1 MSRNRENYNLKSV
14 GIQIIDPVNQYRYC
28 YEEAKK
34 QFETEYEN
42 KKRLSNSNLL
52 KKNNSKLNKHQK
64 LSNSISICG
73 YTPNI
78 EKNLTIEQRV
88 QEIRKKIKQQNKI
101 KDPFEQALINSNI
114 GYNNDNVK
122 YVFETSKLLNKI
134 NQRKNK
140 KLTDEDPKISQFIFD
155 TQNISINNC
164 ILKVINNESENL
176 YKHDEKNLMKLEN
189 LNKNYLIDE
198 KNFNEFKEIQNQAY
212 ENIENILKSVE
223 KKNRQLH
230 EQLIEIKSQNKEI
243 EDEMEKYF
251 YEIENYRICGK
262 FINKILDE
270 DPNLF
275 HRSIIQSQDE
285 IKKNN
290 IIINHIRILNEI
302 FDDYDFVLNKKH
314 SQNIFLNELLQDD
327 SNIYRK
333 FIDMQD
339 KILMKLEEEEKILKH
354 RTIDKKE
361 NVNMLKHLKIM
372 VKFYEDEYNEKLE
385 DYNKVQEEFNKTYL
399 GPKNSLDMRN
409 SALNIKDIQ
418 NFLNEE
424 NILIDININR
434 RKKKDKKI
442 FEIAKEIIDKIKEKE
457 TIINDL
463 MFEMEEIEK
472 NDNNLF
478 NEILNERKIRN
489 KENKQIE
496 YKQNYEEEQ
505 NKKKIQAAKRYEK
518 IIIKSRKTEPPY
530 HHIKKKLKETKKEN
544 INKKK
549 KKETDNNDIL

>member
-176 YKHDEKNLMKLEN
+176 YKHDEKNLKKLEN

-198 KNFNEFKEIQNQAY
+198 KNFNEFKDIQNQAY

-251 YEIENYRICGK
+251 YEIENYRICAK

-270 DPNLF
+270 DPKLF
-275 HRSIIQSQDE
+275 HRSIIQSQEE

-302 FDDYDFVLNKKH
+302 FDDYDFVLNGKH
-314 SQNIFLNELLQDD
+314 SQNIFLNELLHDD

-339 KILMKLEEEEKILKH
+339 KILLKLEEEEKILKH

-361 NVNMLKHLKIM
+361 NVNMLKHLKVM
-372 VKFYEDEYNEKLE
+372 VKFYEDEYKEKLE
-385 DYNKVQEEFNKTYL
+385 DYNKVQEEYDKTYL

-496 YKQNYEEEQ
+496 YKKNYEDEQ

-544 INKKK
+544 INDNER
-549 KKETDNNDIL
+549 KETDINDIL

>member
-88 QEIRKKIKQQNKI
+88 QEIRKKIKQQNKV

-114 GYNNDNVK
+114 GYDNDNVK

-176 YKHDEKNLMKLEN
+176 YKNDEKNLMKLET

-198 KNFNEFKEIQNQAY
+198 KNFNEFKDIQNQAY

-230 EQLIEIKSQNKEI
+230 EQLIDIKSQNKEI

-251 YEIENYRICGK
+251 YEIENYRICAK

-270 DPNLF
+270 DPKLF
-275 HRSIIQSQDE
+275 HRSIIQSQEE

-302 FDDYDFVLNKKH
+302 FDDYDFVLNGKH
-314 SQNIFLNELLQDD
+314 SQNIFLNELLHDD

-339 KILMKLEEEEKILKH
+339 KILLKLEEEEKILKH

-372 VKFYEDEYNEKLE
+372 VKFYEEEFNEKLE
-385 DYNKVQEEFNKTYL
+385 DYNKVQEEYNKTYK

-409 SALNIKDIQ
+409 AALNIKDIQ

-442 FEIAKEIIDKIKEKE
+442 FEIANEIIDKIKEKE

-463 MFEMEEIEK
+463 MFEMEDIEK
-472 NDNNLF
+472 NDNTLF

-489 KENKQIE
+489 KEKKQIE
-496 YKQNYEEEQ
+496 YKKNYEDEQ

-530 HHIKKKLKETKKEN
+530 HHIKKKKKEIKKED
-544 INKKK
+544 INNER
-549 KKETDNNDIL
+549 KETDINDIL

>member
-42 KKRLSNSNLL
+42 KKKLSNSNLL
-52 KKNNSKLNKHQK
+52 KKNNSKINKHQK

-88 QEIRKKIKQQNKI
+88 QEIRKKIKQQNKV

-114 GYNNDNVK
+114 GYDNDNVK

-176 YKHDEKNLMKLEN
+176 YKNDEKNLMKLET

-198 KNFNEFKEIQNQAY
+198 KNFNEFKDIQNQAY

-223 KKNRQLH
+223 KKNRQSH
-230 EQLIEIKSQNKEI
+230 EQLIDIKSQNKEI

-251 YEIENYRICGK
+251 YEIENYRICAK

-270 DPNLF
+270 DPKLF
-275 HRSIIQSQDE
+275 HRSIIQSQEE

-302 FDDYDFVLNKKH
+302 FDDYDFVLNGKH
-314 SQNIFLNELLQDD
+314 SQNIFLNELLHDD

-339 KILMKLEEEEKILKH
+339 KILLKLEEEEKILKH

-372 VKFYEDEYNEKLE
+372 VKFYEEEFNEKLE
-385 DYNKVQEEFNKTYL
+385 DYNKVQEEYNKTYK

-409 SALNIKDIQ
+409 AALNIKDIQ

-472 NDNNLF
+472 NDNTLF

-496 YKQNYEEEQ
+496 YKKNYEDEQ

-530 HHIKKKLKETKKEN
+530 HHIKKKKKETKKED
-544 INKKK
+544 INNER
-549 KKETDNNDIL
+549 KETDINDIL

>member
-42 KKRLSNSNLL
+42 KKKLSNSNLL
-52 KKNNSKLNKHQK
+52 KKNNSKINKHQK

-88 QEIRKKIKQQNKI
+88 QEIRKKIKQQNKV

-114 GYNNDNVK
+114 GYDNDNVK

-176 YKHDEKNLMKLEN
+176 YKNDEKNLMKLEN

-198 KNFNEFKEIQNQAY
+198 KNFNEFKDIQNQAY

-230 EQLIEIKSQNKEI
+230 EQLIDIKSQNKEI

-251 YEIENYRICGK
+251 YEIENYRICAK

-270 DPNLF
+270 DPKLF
-275 HRSIIQSQDE
+275 HRSIIQSQEE

-302 FDDYDFVLNKKH
+302 FDDYDFVLNGKH
-314 SQNIFLNELLQDD
+314 SQNIFLNELLHDD

-339 KILMKLEEEEKILKH
+339 KILLKLEEEEKILKH

-372 VKFYEDEYNEKLE
+372 VKFYEEEFNEKLE
-385 DYNKVQEEFNKTYL
+385 DYNKVQEEYNKTYK

-409 SALNIKDIQ
+409 AALNIKDIQ

-472 NDNNLF
+472 NDNTLF

-496 YKQNYEEEQ
+496 YKKNYEDEQ

-530 HHIKKKLKETKKEN
+530 HHIKKKKKEIKKED
-544 INKKK
+544 INNER
-549 KKETDNNDIL
+549 KETDINDIL

>member
-1 MSRNRENYNLKSV
+1 MSRNKENNNLKSV
-14 GIQIIDPVNQYRYC
+14 GLQIIDPIDQYKYC

-34 QFETEYEN
+34 QYETEYEN
-42 KKRLSNSNLL
+42 KKKLSQINLL
-52 KKNNSKLNKHQK
+52 KKNNSKLNKHKK
-64 LSNSISICG
+64 LANSFSICG

-78 EKNLTIEQRV
+78 EKHLTIEQRV
-88 QEIRKKIKQQNKI
+88 QEIRKKIKQQNKT

-134 NQRKNK
+134 NQRKNY

-176 YKHDEKNLMKLEN
+176 YKNDEKNLIKLEN
-189 LNKNYLIDE
+189 LNKNYLNDE
-198 KNFNEFKEIQNQAY
+198 KNFNEFKTIQNKAY
-212 ENIENILKSVE
+212 ENIETILKSVE

-230 EQLIEIKSQNKEI
+230 EQLIDIKSQNKEI

-251 YEIENYRICGK
+251 FEIENYRICGR

-275 HRSIIQSQDE
+275 HKSIIQSQEE

-302 FDDYDFVLNKKH
+302 FDDYDFVLNEKH
-314 SQNIFLNELLQDD
+314 SQNIFLNELLEDD

-339 KILMKLEEEEKILKH
+339 KILLKLEEEEKIIKH

-361 NVNMLKHLKIM
+361 NVDMLRHLKIM
-372 VKFYEDEYNEKLE
+372 VKFYEEEFKEKLE
-385 DYNKVQEEFNKTYL
+385 DYNKVQDEYNKTYI

-409 SALNIKDIQ
+409 TALNIKDIQ

-424 NILIDININR
+424 NILIDINSNR
-434 RKKKDKKI
+434 RKKKDRKI
-442 FEIAKEIIDKIKEKE
+442 FEIAKEIVDKIKEKE

-463 MFEMEEIEK
+463 MLEMENIEK
-472 NDNNLF
+472 NDNALF
-478 NEILNERKIRN
+478 NEILNERKLRN

-496 YKQNYEEEQ
+496 YKKNYEEEQ

-518 IIIKSRKTEPPY
+518 IVIKSRKTEPPY
-530 HHIKKKLKETKKEN
+530 HHIKKNKKEIKKEN
-544 INKKK
+544 INER
-549 KKETDNNDIL
+549 KETDINDIL

>member
-42 KKRLSNSNLL
+42 KKKLSNSNLL
-52 KKNNSKLNKHQK
+52 KKNNSKINKHQK

-88 QEIRKKIKQQNKI
+88 QEIRKKIKQQNKV

-114 GYNNDNVK
+114 GYDNDNVK

-176 YKHDEKNLMKLEN
+176 YKNDEKNLMKLET

-198 KNFNEFKEIQNQAY
+198 KNFNEFKDIQNQAY

-230 EQLIEIKSQNKEI
+230 EQLIDIKSQNKEI

-251 YEIENYRICGK
+251 YEIENYRICAK

-270 DPNLF
+270 DPKLF
-275 HRSIIQSQDE
+275 HRSIIQSQEE

-302 FDDYDFVLNKKH
+302 FDDYDFVLNGKH
-314 SQNIFLNELLQDD
+314 SQNIFLNELLHDD

-339 KILMKLEEEEKILKH
+339 KILLKLEEEEKILKH

-372 VKFYEDEYNEKLE
+372 VKFYEEEFNEKLE
-385 DYNKVQEEFNKTYL
+385 DYNKVQEEYNKTYK

-409 SALNIKDIQ
+409 AALNIKDIQ

-472 NDNNLF
+472 NDNTLF

-496 YKQNYEEEQ
+496 YKKNYEDEQ

-530 HHIKKKLKETKKEN
+530 HHIKKKKKEIKKED
-544 INKKK
+544 INNER
-549 KKETDNNDIL
+549 KETDINDIL

>member
-42 KKRLSNSNLL
+42 KKKLSNSNLL
-52 KKNNSKLNKHQK
+52 KKNNSKINKHQK

-88 QEIRKKIKQQNKI
+88 QEIRKKIKQQNKV

-114 GYNNDNVK
+114 GYDNDNVK

-176 YKHDEKNLMKLEN
+176 YKNDEKNLMKLET

-198 KNFNEFKEIQNQAY
+198 KNFNEFKDIQNQAY

-230 EQLIEIKSQNKEI
+230 EQLIDIKSQNKEI

-251 YEIENYRICGK
+251 YEIENYRICAK

-270 DPNLF
+270 DPKLF
-275 HRSIIQSQDE
+275 HRSIIQSQEE

-302 FDDYDFVLNKKH
+302 FDDYDFVLNGKH
-314 SQNIFLNELLQDD
+314 SQNIFLNELLHDD

-339 KILMKLEEEEKILKH
+339 KILLKLEEEEKILKH

-372 VKFYEDEYNEKLE
+372 VKFYEEEFNEKLE
-385 DYNKVQEEFNKTYL
+385 DYNKVQEEYNKTYK

-409 SALNIKDIQ
+409 AALNIKDIQ

-442 FEIAKEIIDKIKEKE
+442 FEIANEIIDKIKEKE

-544 INKKK
+544 INDNER
-549 KKETDNNDIL
+549 KETDINDIL

>member
-176 YKHDEKNLMKLEN
+176 YKNDEKNLMKLET

-198 KNFNEFKEIQNQAY
+198 KNFNEFKDIQNQAY

-251 YEIENYRICGK
+251 YEIENYRICAK

-270 DPNLF
+270 DPKLF
-275 HRSIIQSQDE
+275 HRSIIQSQEE

-302 FDDYDFVLNKKH
+302 FDDYDFVLNGKH
-314 SQNIFLNELLQDD
+314 SQNIFLNELLHDD

-339 KILMKLEEEEKILKH
+339 KILLKLEEEEKILKH

-361 NVNMLKHLKIM
+361 NVNMLKHLKVM

-496 YKQNYEEEQ
+496 YKKNYEDEQ

-544 INKKK
+544 INDNER
-549 KKETDNNDIL
+549 KETDINDIL

>member
-176 YKHDEKNLMKLEN
+176 YKNDEKNLMKLET

-198 KNFNEFKEIQNQAY
+198 KNFNEFKDIQNQAY

-230 EQLIEIKSQNKEI
+230 EQLIDIKSQNKEI

-251 YEIENYRICGK
+251 YEIENYRICAK

-270 DPNLF
+270 DPKLF
-275 HRSIIQSQDE
+275 HRSIIQSQEE

-302 FDDYDFVLNKKH
+302 FDDYDFVLNGKH
-314 SQNIFLNELLQDD
+314 SQNIFLNELLHDD

-339 KILMKLEEEEKILKH
+339 KILLKLEEEEKILKH

-496 YKQNYEEEQ
+496 YKKNYEDEQ

-530 HHIKKKLKETKKEN
+530 HHIKKKKKETKKED
-544 INKKK
+544 INNER
-549 KKETDNNDIL
+549 KETDINDIL

>member
-42 KKRLSNSNLL
+42 KKKLSNSNLL
-52 KKNNSKLNKHQK
+52 KKNNSKINKHQK

-88 QEIRKKIKQQNKI
+88 QEIRKKIKQQNKV

-114 GYNNDNVK
+114 GYDNDNVK

-176 YKHDEKNLMKLEN
+176 YKNDEKNLMKLET

-198 KNFNEFKEIQNQAY
+198 KNFNEFKDIQNQAY

-223 KKNRQLH
+223 KKDRQLH
-230 EQLIEIKSQNKEI
+230 EQLIDIKSQNKEI

-251 YEIENYRICGK
+251 YEIENYRICAK

-270 DPNLF
+270 DPKLF
-275 HRSIIQSQDE
+275 HRSIIQSQEE

-302 FDDYDFVLNKKH
+302 FDDYDFVLNGKH
-314 SQNIFLNELLQDD
+314 SQNIFLNELLHDD

-339 KILMKLEEEEKILKH
+339 KILLKLEEEEKILKH

-372 VKFYEDEYNEKLE
+372 VKFYEEEFNEKLE
-385 DYNKVQEEFNKTYL
+385 DYNKVQEEYNKTYK

-409 SALNIKDIQ
+409 AALNIKDIQ

-530 HHIKKKLKETKKEN
+530 HHIKKKKKETKKED
-544 INKKK
+544 INNER
-549 KKETDNNDIL
+549 KETDINDIL

>member
-42 KKRLSNSNLL
+42 KKKLSNSNLL
-52 KKNNSKLNKHQK
+52 KKNNSKINKHQK

-88 QEIRKKIKQQNKI
+88 QEIRKKIKQQNKV

-176 YKHDEKNLMKLEN
+176 YKNDEKNLMKLET

-198 KNFNEFKEIQNQAY
+198 KNFNEFKDIQNQAY

-230 EQLIEIKSQNKEI
+230 EQLIDIKSQNKEI

-251 YEIENYRICGK
+251 YEIENYRICAK

-270 DPNLF
+270 DPKLF
-275 HRSIIQSQDE
+275 HRSIIQSQEE

-302 FDDYDFVLNKKH
+302 FDDYDFVLNGKH
-314 SQNIFLNELLQDD
+314 SQNIFLNELLHDD

-339 KILMKLEEEEKILKH
+339 KILLKLEEEEKILKH

-372 VKFYEDEYNEKLE
+372 VKFYEEEFNEKLE
-385 DYNKVQEEFNKTYL
+385 DYNKVQEEYNKTYK

-409 SALNIKDIQ
+409 AALNIKDIQ

-472 NDNNLF
+472 NDNTLF

-496 YKQNYEEEQ
+496 YKKNYEDEQ

-530 HHIKKKLKETKKEN
+530 HHIKKKKKEIKKED
-544 INKKK
+544 INNER
-549 KKETDNNDIL
+549 KETDINDIL

>member
-42 KKRLSNSNLL
+42 KKKLSNSNLL
-52 KKNNSKLNKHQK
+52 KKNNSKINRHQK

-88 QEIRKKIKQQNKI
+88 QEIRKKIKQQNKV

-114 GYNNDNVK
+114 GYDNDNVK

-251 YEIENYRICGK
+251 YEIENYRICAK

-270 DPNLF
+270 DPKLF
-275 HRSIIQSQDE
+275 HRSIIQSQEE

-361 NVNMLKHLKIM
+361 NVNMLKHLKVM

-409 SALNIKDIQ
+409 AALNIKDIQ

-544 INKKK
+544 INDNER
-549 KKETDNNDIL
+549 KETDINDIL

>member
-42 KKRLSNSNLL
+42 KKKLSNSNLL
-52 KKNNSKLNKHQK
+52 KKNNSKINKHQK

-88 QEIRKKIKQQNKI
+88 QEIRKKIKQQNKV

-114 GYNNDNVK
+114 GYDNDNVK

-176 YKHDEKNLMKLEN
+176 YKNDEKNLMKLET

-198 KNFNEFKEIQNQAY
+198 KNFNEFKDIQNQAY

-230 EQLIEIKSQNKEI
+230 EQLIDIKSQNKEI

-251 YEIENYRICGK
+251 YEIENYRICAK

-270 DPNLF
+270 DPKLF
-275 HRSIIQSQDE
+275 HRSIIQSQEE

-302 FDDYDFVLNKKH
+302 FDDYDFVLNGKH
-314 SQNIFLNELLQDD
+314 SQNIFLNELLHDD

-339 KILMKLEEEEKILKH
+339 KILLKLEEEEKIFKH

-372 VKFYEDEYNEKLE
+372 VKFYEEEFNEKLE
-385 DYNKVQEEFNKTYL
+385 DYNKVQEEYNKTYK

-409 SALNIKDIQ
+409 AALNIKDIQ

-442 FEIAKEIIDKIKEKE
+442 FEIANEIIDKIKEKE

-463 MFEMEEIEK
+463 MFEMEDIEK
-472 NDNNLF
+472 NDNTLF

-496 YKQNYEEEQ
+496 YKKNYEDEQ

-530 HHIKKKLKETKKEN
+530 HHIKKKKKEIKKEN
-544 INKKK
+544 INNER
-549 KKETDNNDIL
+549 KETDINDIL

>member
-28 YEEAKK
+28 FEEAKK

-42 KKRLSNSNLL
+42 KKKLSNSNLL
-52 KKNNSKLNKHQK
+52 KKNNSKINKHQK

-88 QEIRKKIKQQNKI
+88 QEIRKKIKQQNKV

-114 GYNNDNVK
+114 GYDNDNVK

-176 YKHDEKNLMKLEN
+176 YKNDEKNLMKLET

-198 KNFNEFKEIQNQAY
+198 KNFNEFKDIQNQAY

-230 EQLIEIKSQNKEI
+230 EQLIDIKSQNKEI

-251 YEIENYRICGK
+251 YEIENYRICAK

-270 DPNLF
+270 DPKLF
-275 HRSIIQSQDE
+275 HRSIIQSQEE

-302 FDDYDFVLNKKH
+302 FDDYDFVLNGKH
-314 SQNIFLNELLQDD
+314 SQNIFLNELLHDD

-339 KILMKLEEEEKILKH
+339 KILLKLEEEEKILKH

-372 VKFYEDEYNEKLE
+372 VKFYEEEFNEKLE
-385 DYNKVQEEFNKTYL
+385 DYNKVQEEYNKTYK

-409 SALNIKDIQ
+409 AALNIKDIQ

-442 FEIAKEIIDKIKEKE
+442 FEIANEIIDKIKEKE

-496 YKQNYEEEQ
+496 YKKNYEDEQ

-530 HHIKKKLKETKKEN
+530 HHIKKKKKEIKKED
-544 INKKK
+544 INNER
-549 KKETDNNDIL
+549 KETDINDIL

>member
-42 KKRLSNSNLL
+42 KKKLSNSNLL
-52 KKNNSKLNKHQK
+52 KKNNSKINKHQK

-88 QEIRKKIKQQNKI
+88 QEIRKKIKQQNKV

-114 GYNNDNVK
+114 GYDNDNVK

-176 YKHDEKNLMKLEN
+176 YKNDEKNLMKLET

-198 KNFNEFKEIQNQAY
+198 KNFNEFKDIQNQAY

-230 EQLIEIKSQNKEI
+230 EQLIDIKSQNKEI

-251 YEIENYRICGK
+251 YEIENYRICAK

-270 DPNLF
+270 DPKLF
-275 HRSIIQSQDE
+275 HRSIIQSQEE

-302 FDDYDFVLNKKH
+302 FDDYDFVLNGKH
-314 SQNIFLNELLQDD
+314 SQNIFLNELLHDD

-339 KILMKLEEEEKILKH
+339 KILLKLEEEEKILKH

-372 VKFYEDEYNEKLE
+372 VKFYEEEFNEKLE
-385 DYNKVQEEFNKTYL
+385 DYNKVQEEYNKTYK

-409 SALNIKDIQ
+409 AALNIKDIQ

-442 FEIAKEIIDKIKEKE
+442 FEIANEIIDKIKEKE

-472 NDNNLF
+472 NDNTLF

-496 YKQNYEEEQ
+496 YKKNYEDEQ

-530 HHIKKKLKETKKEN
+530 HHIKKKKKEIKKEN
-544 INKKK
+544 INNER
-549 KKETDNNDIL
+549 KETDINDIL

>member
-1 MSRNRENYNLKSV
+1 MSRNKENYNLKSV

-189 LNKNYLIDE
+189 LNKNYLIS
-198 KNFNEFKEIQNQAY
+198 K
-212 ENIENILKSVE
+212 
-223 KKNRQLH
+223 
-230 EQLIEIKSQNKEI
+230 
-243 EDEMEKYF
+243 
-251 YEIENYRICGK
+251 
-262 FINKILDE
+262 
-270 DPNLF
+270 
-275 HRSIIQSQDE
+275 
-285 IKKNN
+285 
-290 IIINHIRILNEI
+290 
-302 FDDYDFVLNKKH
+302 
-314 SQNIFLNELLQDD
+314 
-327 SNIYRK
+327 
-333 FIDMQD
+333 
-339 KILMKLEEEEKILKH
+339 
-354 RTIDKKE
+354 
-361 NVNMLKHLKIM
+361 
-372 VKFYEDEYNEKLE
+372 
-385 DYNKVQEEFNKTYL
+385 
-399 GPKNSLDMRN
+399 
-409 SALNIKDIQ
+409 
-418 NFLNEE
+418 
-424 NILIDININR
+424 
-434 RKKKDKKI
+434 
-442 FEIAKEIIDKIKEKE
+442 
-457 TIINDL
+457 
-463 MFEMEEIEK
+463 
-472 NDNNLF
+472 
-478 NEILNERKIRN
+478 
-489 KENKQIE
+489 
-496 YKQNYEEEQ
+496 
-505 NKKKIQAAKRYEK
+505 
-518 IIIKSRKTEPPY
+518 
-530 HHIKKKLKETKKEN
+530 
-544 INKKK
+544 
-549 KKETDNNDIL
+549 

>member
-42 KKRLSNSNLL
+42 KKKLSNSNLL
-52 KKNNSKLNKHQK
+52 KKNNSKINKHQK

-88 QEIRKKIKQQNKI
+88 QEIRKKIKQQNKV

-114 GYNNDNVK
+114 GYDNDNVK

-176 YKHDEKNLMKLEN
+176 YKNDEKNLMKLET

-198 KNFNEFKEIQNQAY
+198 KNFNEFKDIQNQAY

-230 EQLIEIKSQNKEI
+230 EQLIDIKSQNKEI

-251 YEIENYRICGK
+251 YEIENYRICAK

-270 DPNLF
+270 DPKLF
-275 HRSIIQSQDE
+275 HRSIIQSQEE

-302 FDDYDFVLNKKH
+302 FDDYDFVLNGKH
-314 SQNIFLNELLQDD
+314 SQNIFLNELLHDD

-339 KILMKLEEEEKILKH
+339 KILLKLEEEEKILKH

-372 VKFYEDEYNEKLE
+372 VKFYEEEFNEKLE
-385 DYNKVQEEFNKTYL
+385 DYNKVQEEYNKTYK

-409 SALNIKDIQ
+409 AALNIKDIQ

-442 FEIAKEIIDKIKEKE
+442 FEIANEIIDKIKEKE

-472 NDNNLF
+472 NDNTLF

-496 YKQNYEEEQ
+496 YKKNYEDEQ

-530 HHIKKKLKETKKEN
+530 HHIKKKKKETKKED
-544 INKKK
+544 INNER
-549 KKETDNNDIL
+549 KETDINDIL

>member
-42 KKRLSNSNLL
+42 KKKLSNSNLL
-52 KKNNSKLNKHQK
+52 KKNNSKINKHQK

-88 QEIRKKIKQQNKI
+88 QEIRKKIKQQNKV

-114 GYNNDNVK
+114 GYDNDNVK

-176 YKHDEKNLMKLEN
+176 YKNDEKNLMKLET

-198 KNFNEFKEIQNQAY
+198 KNFNEFKDIQNQAY

-230 EQLIEIKSQNKEI
+230 EQLIDIKSQNKEI

-251 YEIENYRICGK
+251 YEIENYRICAK

-270 DPNLF
+270 DPKLF
-275 HRSIIQSQDE
+275 HRSIIQSQEE

-302 FDDYDFVLNKKH
+302 FDDYDFVLNGKH
-314 SQNIFLNELLQDD
+314 SQNIFLNELLHDD

-339 KILMKLEEEEKILKH
+339 KILLKLEEEEKILKH

-372 VKFYEDEYNEKLE
+372 VKFYEEEFNEKLE
-385 DYNKVQEEFNKTYL
+385 DYNKVQEEYNKTYK

-409 SALNIKDIQ
+409 AALNIKDIQ

-472 NDNNLF
+472 NDNTLF

-496 YKQNYEEEQ
+496 YKKNYEDEQ

-530 HHIKKKLKETKKEN
+530 HHIKKKKKETKKED
-544 INKKK
+544 INNER
-549 KKETDNNDIL
+549 KETDINDIL

>member
-1 MSRNRENYNLKSV
+1 M

-42 KKRLSNSNLL
+42 KKKLSNSNLL
-52 KKNNSKLNKHQK
+52 KKNNSKINKHQK

-78 EKNLTIEQRV
+78 EKNLSIEKRV
-88 QEIRKKIKQQNKI
+88 QEIRKKIKQQNKV

-176 YKHDEKNLMKLEN
+176 YKNDEKNLMKLET

-198 KNFNEFKEIQNQAY
+198 KNFNEFKDIQNQAY

-230 EQLIEIKSQNKEI
+230 EQLIDIKSQNKEI

-251 YEIENYRICGK
+251 YEIENYRICAK

-270 DPNLF
+270 DPKLF
-275 HRSIIQSQDE
+275 HRSIIQSQEE

-302 FDDYDFVLNKKH
+302 FDDYDFVLNGKH
-314 SQNIFLNELLQDD
+314 SQNIFLNELLHDD

-339 KILMKLEEEEKILKH
+339 KILLKLEEEEKILKH

-372 VKFYEDEYNEKLE
+372 VKFYEEEFNEKLE
-385 DYNKVQEEFNKTYL
+385 DYNKVQEEYNKTYK

-409 SALNIKDIQ
+409 AALNIKDIQ

-442 FEIAKEIIDKIKEKE
+442 FDKAKEIIDKIKEKE

-472 NDNNLF
+472 NDNTLF
-478 NEILNERKIRN
+478 NEILNERKNRN
-489 KENKQIE
+489 KENKKIE
-496 YKQNYEEEQ
+496 YKKNNEDEQ

-530 HHIKKKLKETKKEN
+530 HHIKKKKKETKKED
-544 INKKK
+544 INNER
-549 KKETDNNDIL
+549 KETDINDIL

>member
-52 KKNNSKLNKHQK
+52 KKNNSKINKHQK

-88 QEIRKKIKQQNKI
+88 QEIRKKIKQQNKV

-114 GYNNDNVK
+114 GYDNDNVK

-176 YKHDEKNLMKLEN
+176 YKNDEKNLMKLET

-198 KNFNEFKEIQNQAY
+198 KNFNEFKDIQNQAY

-230 EQLIEIKSQNKEI
+230 EQLIDIKSQNKEI

-251 YEIENYRICGK
+251 YEIENYRICAK

-270 DPNLF
+270 DPKLF
-275 HRSIIQSQDE
+275 HRSIIQSQEE

-302 FDDYDFVLNKKH
+302 FDDYDFVLNGKH
-314 SQNIFLNELLQDD
+314 SQNIFLNELLHDD

-339 KILMKLEEEEKILKH
+339 KILLKLEEEEKILKH

-372 VKFYEDEYNEKLE
+372 VKFYEEEFNEKLE
-385 DYNKVQEEFNKTYL
+385 DYNKVQEEYNKTYK

-409 SALNIKDIQ
+409 AALNIKDIQ

-530 HHIKKKLKETKKEN
+530 HHIKKKKKETKKED
-544 INKKK
+544 INNER
-549 KKETDNNDIL
+549 KETDINDIL